1 MKNRWRDLFYT
12 WEGATEEMTFEQIFC
27 RIFIGGSRATGLG
40 RRNNKTKGPEDTM
53 QGEESV
59 VSSII
64 LFKDMENHLVQ
75 HLCILTLG

>member
-12 WEGATEEMTFEQIFC
+12 WKGCTEKMTFEQIFC
-27 RIFIGGSRATGLG
+27 RILIGGSREAGLG
-40 RRNNKTKGPEDTM
+40 RRNNKSKGPEDTM
-53 QGEESV
+53 QGEQSV

-64 LFKDMENHLVQ
+64 LFKDMEKHLVQ